1 MIKHSNG
8 NLLTRIG
15 LRKKEEKEEGK
26 REIRDGNHKQTE
38 WEGFDADG
46 KGKGRSSSMGKWE

>member
-26 REIRDGNHKQTE
+26 REIRDGKSQAN
-38 WEGFDADG
+38 
-46 KGKGRSSSMGKWE
+46 